1 MITYTLHSYRI
12 NTKILTTEYLRQ
24 HFSLQVPHWKH
35 GAVQVAAVT
44 PEQST
49 TTIQLSPM
57 AKTAKA
63 KNVVKITVFMF
74 DNVGESEML
83 GPR

>member
-1 MITYTLHSYRI
+1 MIL
-12 NTKILTTEYLRQ
+12 KYLRQ
-24 HFSLQVPHWKH
+24 HFSLHVPHWKH

-57 AKTAKA
+57 AKIAKA
-63 KNVVKITVFMF
+63 KNVVKMMVFMF
-74 DNVGESEML
+74 DNVSESEML
-83 GPR
+83 GP